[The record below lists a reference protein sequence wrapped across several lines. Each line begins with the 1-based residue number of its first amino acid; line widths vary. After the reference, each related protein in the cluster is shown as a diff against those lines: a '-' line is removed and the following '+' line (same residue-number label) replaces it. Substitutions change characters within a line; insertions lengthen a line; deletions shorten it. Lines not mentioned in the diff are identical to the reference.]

1 MNLLLIS
8 SQPVTT
14 LFGKTFPFADINCSV
29 VAEPAVSDL
38 ENTDCV
44 IDLSFEEHPERIN
57 LYQTSS
63 IPVLIGSVVSR
74 LNDLGVVESLP
85 IARFNHWPVFI
96 NRNCIEFAAHP
107 GQRELFEQLFAKLQV
122 PFFATADTSGFVS
135 ARTLSMIIN
144 EAFLAMEEQISTEAE
159 IDTAMKLGTGYP
171 MGPFEWCHAI
181 GQQRILA
188 LLQKLA
194 ATDQRYQPAESLSQS
209 NIFY

>member
-8 SQPVTT
+8 PQPVTT
-14 LFGKTFPFADINCSV
+14 LFGRSFPFSGFDCTV
-29 VAEPAVSDL
+29 VAELSSSDFG
-38 ENTDCV
+38 NAACV
-44 IDLSFEEHPERIN
+44 IDLSFEEHPERIAF
-57 LYQTSS
+57 YQNSK
-63 IPVLIGSVVSR
+63 IPVLIGAVTTT
-74 LNDLGVVESLP
+74 LNDLEVASHSP

-96 NRNCIEFAAHP
+96 NRNCIEFAAQP
-107 GQRELFEQLFAKLQV
+107 AQLETFEQLFAQLQ
-122 PFFATADTSGFVS
+122 FKYFTTADTPGFVS

-144 EAFLAMEEQISTEAE
+144 EAFLAMEEKLSTEAE

-181 GQQRILA
+181 GQPHILA

-194 ATDQRYQPAESLSQS
+194 AIDERYEPAASLSQS